1 MLLIVKQRKGG
12 LQMGRWPTNSFYK
25 AGVALLSGAVV
36 RALAVVHGQRDRRRS
51 RLPRIVPRR
60 LQRQLRILGLTAIPK
75 LLNPDDV

>member
-1 MLLIVKQRKGG
+1 MLPIVNQGRDG
-12 LQMGRWPTNSFYK
+12 LQMGRWPTNSLYE
-25 AGVALLSGAVV
+25 AGVALLSGAIV

-60 LQRQLRILGLTAIPK
+60 LQRQLRILGLTPIPK